1 MPEITV
7 LYAGLLGILSMV
19 LSVLCGSK
27 RGKTGV
33 SIGDGGNE
41 IMMVAM
47 RRHGN
52 FVEHVPIALIV
63 IALLE
68 MNGVMA
74 MAIHGLGGVLVF
86 SRVAHA
92 IGLQAG
98 KDATPGRVVGALGT
112 LLVTAVASGWAVVV
126 FFQA

>member
-7 LYAGLLGILSMV
+7 LYAGLLGIVSMV
-19 LSVLCGSK
+19 LSGLCGAQ

-41 IMMVAM
+41 QMMLAM

-52 FVEHVPIALIV
+52 FVEHVPIVLII

-68 MNGVMA
+68 MNAVSNT
-74 MAIHGLGGVLVF
+74 AIHILGGGLVF
-86 SRVAHA
+86 CRVAHA
-92 IGLQAG
+92 SGLQAG
-98 KDATPGRVVGALGT
+98 KGATPGRIIGAAGT
-112 LLVTAVASGWAVVV
+112 LLITAVSSVWAVVV
-126 FFQA
+126 FF